1 MRRPRSV
8 APRQSKLAP
17 ANSPW
22 TMAASATFH
31 ANGPATSRVAANGTA
46 PAIGTAP
53 KLGLKPT
60 TPHAAAGKRIDPPV
74 SPPIAAGTSDA
85 APATPGPLDAPP
97 GSRVR
102 LHGLRAREGWLV
114 GRSADRE
121 FPAMQLADDDRTLD
135 RIHASHG
142 CHSGAVADGVAAGAC
157 THAGAGR
164 VERRQGGGEKRQ
176 IARGVARRRREP
188 EILPRGLAAPVGIVA
203 LQDHRAAGLPRR
215 GAIRA
220 RADRR
225 LAAVEIGVGLH
236 AVLPGDDED
245 VGEVGR
251 QQRRRAIGDQA
262 HCQRIDDDHVFDL
275 PDIDRVGIRI
285 AGDRIDVRD
294 RELHF
299 LGGEV
304 GPVVEL
310 DAGAELLL
318 PGRVVDD
325 TSGQREAGCELHVL
339 IARRQGFVDVAHR
352 GRIDSHEVPLRVERV
367 GLALDADVGPL
378 STRANGECRE
388 LKWRRAGGSLRR
400 A

>member
-176 IARGVARRRREP
+176 IARAQPNADCVEPRRNMLDRRRRVHFTDLISTASVSSSARP
-188 EILPRGLAAPVGIVA
+188 ADGSGLMKSMSPAS
-203 LQDHRAAGLPRR
+203 RAAT
-215 GAIRA
+215 RA
-220 RADRR
+220 
-225 LAAVEIGVGLH
+225 ES
-236 AVLPGDDED
+236 
-245 VGEVGR
+245 
-251 QQRRRAIGDQA
+251 
-262 HCQRIDDDHVFDL
+262 
-275 PDIDRVGIRI
+275 
-285 AGDRIDVRD
+285 
-294 RELHF
+294 
-299 LGGEV
+299 LG
-304 GPVVEL
+304 
-310 DAGAELLL
+310 AGAN
-318 PGRVVDD
+318 RK
-325 TSGQREAGCELHVL
+325 SSHAGL
-339 IARRQGFVDVAHR
+339 Q
-352 GRIDSHEVPLRVERV
+352 PQ
-367 GLALDADVGPL
+367 
-378 STRANGECRE
+378 
-388 LKWRRAGGSLRR
+388 
-400 A
+400 